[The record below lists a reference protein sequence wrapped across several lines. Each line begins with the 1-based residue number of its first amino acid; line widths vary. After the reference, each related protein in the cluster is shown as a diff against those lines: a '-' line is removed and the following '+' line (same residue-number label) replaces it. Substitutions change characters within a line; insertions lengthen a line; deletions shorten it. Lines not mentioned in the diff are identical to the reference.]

1 VEFDIPAARYS
12 ARWKNTNPL
21 LAPFIAG
28 GSSFEDCEYIYA
40 DNSKTNK
47 YDTYSTYN
55 NLRLHAALRL
65 SHTLTLVNR
74 KLVTIRA
81 KSRHSSA
88 ASARS
93 DFSSN

>member
-1 VEFDIPAARYS
+1 
-12 ARWKNTNPL
+12 

-47 YDTYSTYN
+47 YDAYSTYN
-55 NLRLHAALRL
+55 NLRLHAAPRL